1 MLKLYIVRHGKT
13 LFNEKHLIQGC
24 CDSPLTEEG
33 IQQAKKLHYEL
44 ENIPFNACYV
54 SPMHRAIETATTIIQ
69 DRDIPL
75 FINNNL
81 KEFNFGSIEG
91 DSEDKLKDIY
101 PIMQGLTVDNF
112 DGDTMQDFT
121 KRILKGLDEIHK
133 ENKDG
138 NILIV
143 THSGVI
149 TALLNTISNL
159 PRKDIVHIKNC
170 SVTQLEW
177 NYGWKLCN

>member
-1 MLKLYIVRHGKT
+1 
-13 LFNEKHLIQGC
+13 
-24 CDSPLTEEG
+24 
-33 IQQAKKLHYEL
+33 
-44 ENIPFNACYV
+44 
-54 SPMHRAIETATTIIQ
+54 MHRAIETATIITQ

-91 DSEDKLKDIY
+91 DSEEKLKTIY
-101 PIMQGLTVDNF
+101 PILHGQTVDGF
-112 DGDTMQDFT
+112 DGDNMQDFT

-133 ENKDG
+133 DNKDG
-138 NILIV
+138 NILVV

-149 TALLNTISNL
+149 TALLNAISNL
-159 PRKDIVHIKNC
+159 PEKDIIRIKNC

-177 NYGWKLCN
+177 NYGWKICN

>member
-1 MLKLYIVRHGKT
+1 
-13 LFNEKHLIQGC
+13 
-24 CDSPLTEEG
+24 
-33 IQQAKKLHYEL
+33 
-44 ENIPFNACYV
+44 
-54 SPMHRAIETATTIIQ
+54 
-69 DRDIPL
+69 
-75 FINNNL
+75 
-81 KEFNFGSIEG
+81 
-91 DSEDKLKDIY
+91 
-101 PIMQGLTVDNF
+101 MQGLTVDNF
-112 DGDTMQDFT
+112 DGETMQEFT

-133 ENKDG
+133 DHKNG

-159 PRKDIVHIKNC
+159 PENDIVHIKNC

>member
-13 LFNEKHLIQGC
+13 LFNQKHLIQGC
-24 CDSPLTEEG
+24 CDSPLTAEG
-33 IQQAKKLHYEL
+33 IQQAQKLHDKL

-54 SPMHRAIETATTIIQ
+54 SPMHRAIETATTITK

-91 DSEDKLKDIY
+91 DSEEKLRTIY
-101 PIMQGLTVDNF
+101 PVLHGQTVDGF
-112 DGDTMQDFT
+112 DGNNMQDFT
-121 KRILKGLDEIHK
+121 KRILNGLDEIHK
-133 ENKDG
+133 DNKDG
-138 NILIV
+138 NILVV

-159 PRKDIVHIKNC
+159 PEEDIIRIKNC

-177 NYGWKLCN
+177 NYGWKICK

>member
-33 IQQAKKLHYEL
+33 IHQAKKLHNEL

-91 DSEDKLKDIY
+91 DGEEKLKSIY
-101 PIMQGLTVDNF
+101 PIMQEKKVDGF
-112 DGDTMQDFT
+112 DGDNMLDFT
-121 KRILKGLDEIHK
+121 KRILKGLDEIHQS
-133 ENKDG
+133 NSDG

-149 TALLNTISNL
+149 TALLSTISNL
-159 PRKDIVHIKNC
+159 PKKDIVHIKNC

>member
-1 MLKLYIVRHGKT
+1 
-13 LFNEKHLIQGC
+13 
-24 CDSPLTEEG
+24 
-33 IQQAKKLHYEL
+33 
-44 ENIPFNACYV
+44 
-54 SPMHRAIETATTIIQ
+54 
-69 DRDIPL
+69 
-75 FINNNL
+75 
-81 KEFNFGSIEG
+81 
-91 DSEDKLKDIY
+91 
-101 PIMQGLTVDNF
+101 MQGLTVDNF

>member
-1 MLKLYIVRHGKT
+1 
-13 LFNEKHLIQGC
+13 
-24 CDSPLTEEG
+24 
-33 IQQAKKLHYEL
+33 
-44 ENIPFNACYV
+44 
-54 SPMHRAIETATTIIQ
+54 MHRAIETATIIIQ

-112 DGDTMQDFT
+112 DGETMQEFT

-133 ENKDG
+133 DHKNG

-159 PRKDIVHIKNC
+159 PENDIIRIKNC

>member
-33 IQQAKKLHYEL
+33 IQQAKKLHNEL

-81 KEFNFGSIEG
+81 KEFSFGSIEG
-91 DSEDKLKDIY
+91 DGEEKLKFIY
-101 PIMQGLTVDNF
+101 PIMQEKKVDGF
-112 DGDTMQDFT
+112 DGDNMLDFT
-121 KRILKGLDEIHK
+121 KRILKGLDEIHQS
-133 ENKDG
+133 NSDG

-149 TALLNTISNL
+149 TALLSTISNL
-159 PRKDIVHIKNC
+159 PKKDIVHIKNC

>member
-1 MLKLYIVRHGKT
+1 
-13 LFNEKHLIQGC
+13 
-24 CDSPLTEEG
+24 
-33 IQQAKKLHYEL
+33 
-44 ENIPFNACYV
+44 
-54 SPMHRAIETATTIIQ
+54 MHRAIETATIIIQ

-112 DGDTMQDFT
+112 DGETMQEFT

-133 ENKDG
+133 DHKNG

-149 TALLNTISNL
+149 TALLSIISNL
-159 PRKDIVHIKNC
+159 PKNDIVHIKNC

>member
-1 MLKLYIVRHGKT
+1 
-13 LFNEKHLIQGC
+13 
-24 CDSPLTEEG
+24 
-33 IQQAKKLHYEL
+33 
-44 ENIPFNACYV
+44 
-54 SPMHRAIETATTIIQ
+54 MHRAIETATTIIQ